1 MKKDIY
7 YAGRVY
13 VGVDREM
20 PTVKEDILVWEN
32 YLHKFPSYV
41 CFEPPFENGDDVTGR
56 YTKMPV
62 HSPDIAGGNPTY
74 AAVPHKTYTKIIPE
88 GTEITSK
95 LIYDTLKGLPTP

>member
-20 PTVKEDILVWEN
+20 PTVKEDILDWEN
-32 YLHKFPSYV
+32 YLHKFPAYI
-41 CFEPPFENGDDVTGR
+41 CFEPPFEDGQDVTGR

-74 AAVPHKTYTKIIPE
+74 AAVPLPKYTKIVPV
-88 GTEITSK
+88 GTEITSS
-95 LIYDTLKGLPTP
+95 LIYQTLKENQN